1 MRRHTRQ
8 SGPARDPLTWMLGG
22 LIDLPYTVL
31 DRLIGRRVEALIRRL
46 PHR

>member
-1 MRRHTRQ
+1 MPRHTRE

-22 LIDLPYTVL
+22 LIDLPYQVL
-31 DRLIGRRVEALIRRL
+31 DRLFGKRLEALIKRL